1 MQRHLTVCVHSN
13 FAVFRCFFAA
23 YRDCIVDSLQFRFHY
38 DYFIDHACCLAAS
51 NRLVCKYYHDF
62 DFCFELCYLF
72 LSLQCIN
79 VHYYVF
85 RLFNYCF
92 QFSIVCI
99 YCFAYFISCKF
110 NLHLCQIFDFL
121 ISWFL
126 EVRNFDFF
134 YWIQCFL
141 HFVQY
146 SIYLRESVFALLDFL
161 R

>member
-23 YRDCIVDSLQFRFHY
+23 YRDCIINSLQFRFHY
-38 DYFIDHACCLAAS
+38 DYFVDHACHLAAS
-51 NRLVCKYYHDF
+51 NRLMHEYHCNF

-79 VHYYVF
+79 IHHYVF
-85 RLFNYCF
+85 HLFDYCF

-99 YCFAYFISCKF
+99 YCFACFIFCEF
-110 NLHLCQIFDFL
+110 DLHLCQIFKFL

-126 EVRNFDFF
+126 KVRNFSFF

-146 SIYLRESVFALLDFL
+146 LIYLHKSIFALLDFS